1 MRDMGYVE
9 GTPAAICDTALQTL
23 KVLYFKKYGEELT
36 DEQALHV
43 AGIKVKGSGKNDNH
57 VSLQKYSHKF
67 RHQDYPSRISEEI
80 VHHGWVRNQVKEVL
94 PCGEII
100 YSDKP
105 HPLQSLY
112 YHKEVVT
119 GTELAA
125 AWEDI
130 LTIGDIDDFRKGTKR
145 DVKEFE
151 ETQQKVISQ
160 DFATRLLEFCK
171 IDVEALYGD
180 KWDEVWGWCRKLLYV
195 HQELNEESLRKIPS
209 LVKDVVGVR
218 EYLEESLEEYV

>member
-1 MRDMGYVE
+1 MKDMGYVE

-43 AGIKVKGSGKNDNH
+43 AGIKVKGSGKSDNH

-67 RHQDYPSRISEEI
+67 RHQDNPSRISEEI
-80 VHHGWVRNQVKEVL
+80 VHHGWVRNEVKEVL
-94 PCGEII
+94 PCGKII
-100 YSDKP
+100 YSDKI

-112 YHKEVVT
+112 YHVEVVT
-119 GTELAA
+119 GTELAK
-125 AWEDI
+125 AWDNI
-130 LTIGDIDDFRKGTKR
+130 LTVGDIDDFRKGTKR

-151 ETQQKVISQ
+151 DTQQKVISQ

-195 HQELNEESLRKIPS
+195 HQSLNEESLRKIPS
-209 LVKDVVGVR
+209 LVKDVVGVK
-218 EYLEESLEEYV
+218 EYLGEQLEEYV